1 MEGFGEESEIGKIA
15 FELEDLKKGFRKE
28 EGRRSDRK
36 KKRIFIWGVVFRGE
50 RKAGSPAIAAK
61 TARNLKSIG
70 FGGEAQRRG
79 DFQHA
84 LRTKWNQ
91 KREAIFAS
99 SEKF

>member
-1 MEGFGEESEIGKIA
+1 MGVWEDFGRK
-15 FELEDLKKGFRKE
+15 KE
-28 EGRRSDRK
+28 EGVTG
-36 KKRIFIWGVVFRGE
+36 KKRIFIWGVIFRGE
-50 RKAGSPAIAAK
+50 RKAESPAIAAK

-70 FGGEAQRRG
+70 SGGKAQRRG

-99 SEKF
+99 SEKS

>member
-1 MEGFGEESEIGKIA
+1 MGR
-15 FELEDLKKGFRKE
+15 KKGYEDFGRKE
-28 EGRRSDRK
+28 EGVTGQ
-36 KKRIFIWGVVFRGE
+36 KRIFIWGVVFRGE
-50 RKAGSPAIAAK
+50 RKAGSPAIAGK
-61 TARNLKSIG
+61 TAQNLKSIG

-84 LRTKWNQ
+84 LRTEWNQ

>member
-1 MEGFGEESEIGKIA
+1 MGGWEDFGRK
-15 FELEDLKKGFRKE
+15 KE
-28 EGRRSDRK
+28 ERVTG

-70 FGGEAQRRG
+70 SGGETQRRG

-84 LRTKWNQ
+84 LRTKWN
-91 KREAIFAS
+91 
-99 SEKF
+99 

>member
-1 MEGFGEESEIGKIA
+1 MGGWEDFGRK
-15 FELEDLKKGFRKE
+15 KE
-28 EGRRSDRK
+28 ERVTG

-61 TARNLKSIG
+61 TAQNLKSFG
-70 FGGEAQRRG
+70 SGGEAQRRRN
-79 DFQHA
+79 FQHA